1 MGRASA
7 CEPETASEPTV
18 GAAASEGTIDGFGV
32 GVGEPAGDG
41 LGDGD
46 ALAFTPDLVGVA
58 LGLRVGVVDGL
69 GVGLAVGVAG
79 PEELP
84 ETPDAPL
91 EAVSCGVAVAPVS
104 GDGVGRGPALEAIG
118 LPAAST

>member
-58 LGLRVGVVDGL
+58 LGLRLGVVDGL

-79 PEELP
+79 RGGLRKRPMLRSRRCP
-84 ETPDAPL
+84 
-91 EAVSCGVAVAPVS
+91 VAWRLRLCLAT
-104 GDGVGRGPALEAIG
+104 
-118 LPAAST
+118 ASAEV